1 MTRGTFWCLPD
12 DYEID
17 ATNEASLQDIRL
29 ALHPTFT
36 KDQVR
41 QLDTQKELV
50 RDLFGRRYLPGY
62 VGLNNLNKTDY
73 LNCVVQALGHVR
85 PLRDFFLLAPNN
97 YENINTVVSGNDER
111 NDVALNNN
119 GKRKM
124 STTATTT
131 LPYEEFSPIAKS
143 FSLLLRNMWSPH
155 RFKSNVDPHMLVQAV
170 SVASNKRYH
179 VGQQAEAGEF
189 LAWFLHQLHLG
200 VGGSNHVKVSSKKK
214 KKIKNKN
221 KNKMGSSKGG
231 GGSIIHET
239 FMGNVEITTVVT
251 RRKRRGEEAAL
262 AMLNEGGRDASK
274 NGKNNNS
281 SDDADVDAFDDE
293 EDDRAGSDDE
303 ETMERKRQ
311 KREILKSL
319 ADEIIIDEE
328 ESVTETQFLQL
339 TLDIPEK
346 PLFKDDDGGLVIP
359 QEPLVNVLRKFDGV
373 SFSDVLAMHQ
383 QTTESN
389 TDGTIISKKRRYKL
403 KTLPNY
409 LILHLSRFKRNGFFV
424 EKNPT
429 IVMFPVKNFD
439 LSSYVF
445 PEGGRKEV
453 PTEDQVRAMSTKEMK
468 NLLVEYGRGDV
479 ANNAIEKK
487 ELLQHCLDFVSS
499 SLPDLLADKYDLV
512 ANITHDIPAEVGR
525 EGTKHNPLEEG
536 SYRCHVQHKA
546 LGKWYEMQ
554 DLEVTETMPQLIG
567 VSESYLLIFERKGAV
582 SST

>member
-1 MTRGTFWCLPD
+1 MTKGTFWCLPD

-17 ATNEASLQDIRL
+17 RNEPSLQDIRL

-36 KDQVR
+36 QSQVR

-97 YENINTVVSGNDER
+97 DHVGENAPSNGGGGDGE
-111 NDVALNNN
+111 VATISSN

-124 STTATTT
+124 TASSSITTTAI
-131 LPYEEFSPIAKS
+131 PYEEFSPIAKC
-143 FSLLLRNMWSPH
+143 FSLLLRNMWSSN
-155 RFKSNVDPHMLVQAV
+155 RFKTNVDPHMLVQAV

-189 LAWFLHQLHLG
+189 LSWLLHQLHLG
-200 VGGSNHVKVSSKKK
+200 VGGSITRPSKKK
-214 KKIKNKN
+214 KKKK
-221 KNKMGSSKGG
+221 SSKR
-231 GGSIIHET
+231 GGSIIHDT
-239 FMGNVEITTVVT
+239 FMGNVEMTTVVT
-251 RRKRRGEEAAL
+251 RRKRRGEKAAL
-262 AMLNEGGRDASK
+262 TMMNEGGRDASSN
-274 NGKNNNS
+274 NGANHTDGDITGL
-281 SDDADVDAFDDE
+281 DD

-303 ETMERKRQ
+303 ETIERKRQ
-311 KREILKSL
+311 KREVLKTL
-319 ADEIIIDEE
+319 ADEVIIDEE
-328 ESVTETQFLQL
+328 ETVSESQFLQL

-383 QTTESN
+383 QRQQTTESN
-389 TDGTIISKKRRYKL
+389 EDGTIVSMKRRYKL

-439 LSSYVF
+439 LSKYVF
-445 PEGGRKEV
+445 PEGGRKQVPSEAEV
-453 PTEDQVRAMSTKEMK
+453 RGMSTKELK
-468 NLLVEYGRGDV
+468 RLLVEYGRADL
-479 ANNAIEKK
+479 ANNAIEKN
-487 ELLQHCLDFVSS
+487 ELLQHCIDFVST
-499 SLPDLLADKYDLV
+499 SLPDLLSDKYDLV

-525 EGTKHNPLEEG
+525 EGTKHNPLEDG

-546 LGKWYEMQ
+546 TGQWYEMQ

-567 VSESYLLIFERKGAV
+567 VSESYLLIFERKGSG
-582 SST
+582 SSASIK